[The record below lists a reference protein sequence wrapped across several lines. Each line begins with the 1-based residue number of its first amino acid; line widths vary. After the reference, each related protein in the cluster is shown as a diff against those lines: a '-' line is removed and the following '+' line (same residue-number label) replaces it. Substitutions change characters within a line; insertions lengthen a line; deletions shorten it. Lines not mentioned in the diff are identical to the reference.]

1 MAGKTITGEIIGLSK
16 PRRGKSTDK
25 KSNAKGTIKAK
36 AGVGKPKPT
45 SSVSGGTAT
54 GGFNIATEKENS
66 RVYREEYK
74 TIRSSDGLF
83 VLQYKELY
91 TIQYVTESNTTVT
104 FKYLPI
110 EE

>member
-1 MAGKTITGEIIGLSK
+1 MAGLTLTGQVIGLKK
-16 PRRGKSTDK
+16 PRRGKSTDT
-25 KSNAKGTIKAK
+25 KSNVKGTIKAK
-36 AGVGKPKPT
+36 AGVGKPKAQTSAGGST
-45 SSVSGGTAT
+45 SSSFSV
-54 GGFNIATEKENS
+54 ATEKENS

-91 TIQYVTESNTTVT
+91 TIDYVTDIGSTIK

-110 EE
+110 EEN

>member
-1 MAGKTITGEIIGLSK
+1 MAGTTTTGYLGGLKK
-16 PRRGKSTDK
+16 PRRGKSADS
-25 KSNAKGTIKAK
+25 KSKVPGKLKTK
-36 AGVGKPKPT
+36 AGVGLPKAQSG
-45 SSVSGGTAT
+45 SSSGG
-54 GGFNIATEKENS
+54 GGGWLQATEKENS

-91 TIQYVTESNTTVT
+91 SIDYTTEHGDTVI